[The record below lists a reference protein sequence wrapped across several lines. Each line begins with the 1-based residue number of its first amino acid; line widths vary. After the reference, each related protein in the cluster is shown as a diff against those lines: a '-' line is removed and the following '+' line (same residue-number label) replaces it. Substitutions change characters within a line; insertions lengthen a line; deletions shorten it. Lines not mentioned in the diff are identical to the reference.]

1 MVLDSNRFS
10 PSTDTAEARFDAGLL
25 TILEEIPGII
35 HFEDMTAKFTND
47 FYWASFNQPYFKDIY
62 EISGSKDLCMET
74 EEEKSNSSKHGWRGT
89 VECSRNFNYLTD
101 PRGRIFAQRQS
112 NVKDLQ
118 VGPFVLPCG
127 LLVCF
132 LYCLSGPGLCL
143 VFGYCLG
150 LYLPLPFGP
159 VLVFWY
165 CLAFPRE
172 SILPFDCG
180 FGICFHTFGDTINLS
195 LF

>member
-1 MVLDSNRFS
+1 MVLDSTRFS

-74 EEEKSNSSKHGWRGT
+74 EEEKSNSSKHGWRGK

-101 PRGRIFAQRQS
+101 PRGRIFSQRQS

-118 VGPFVLPCG
+118 VAPFVLPCG
-127 LLVCF
+127 LVVCLLLVLSCLAPVF
-132 LYCLSGPGLCL
+132 ALYLGTALACILPCLALPYLAFWS
-143 VFGYCLG
+143 CLG
-150 LYLPLPFGP
+150 LLVLPCLPSRVYSP
-159 VLVFWY
+159 
-165 CLAFPRE
+165 
-172 SILPFDCG
+172 I
-180 FGICFHTFGDTINLS
+180 
-195 LF
+195 